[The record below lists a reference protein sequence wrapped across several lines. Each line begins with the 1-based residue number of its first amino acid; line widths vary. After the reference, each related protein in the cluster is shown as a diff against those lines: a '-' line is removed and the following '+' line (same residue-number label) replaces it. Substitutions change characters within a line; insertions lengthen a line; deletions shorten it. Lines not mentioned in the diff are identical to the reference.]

1 MFDNLSLDMFG
12 HLMPNNPPPPN
23 LRDFQRQK
31 LYRFEEARL
40 QKHPFNLDLTL
51 PECTTL
57 ARKYNP
63 RIKVK
68 DGRGRRHAGASF
80 GENLITLPR
89 WARQT
94 VIVLHEIAHTLVDDR
109 KYPHHGAEFVG
120 VLFALLSQE
129 SIGTIPEL
137 CEAAS
142 RSKLRYDY
150 NWIYHH
156 PHKTRR
162 SARL

>member
-1 MFDNLSLDMFG
+1 MFDNFNLELFG
-12 HLMPNNPPPPN
+12 HLMLSNPPSPI

-40 QKHPFNLDLTL
+40 QMHPSNQHLSL
-51 PECTTL
+51 PECTAL
-57 ARKYNP
+57 ARMYNP

-80 GENLITLPR
+80 QDNLITLPR

-120 VLFALLSQE
+120 VLFALLNQE

-137 CEAAS
+137 CEAANQ
-142 RSKLRYDY
+142 SKLRYDR
-150 NWIYHH
+150 NWIYRY
-156 PHKTRR
+156 PHQTRR

>member
-1 MFDNLSLDMFG
+1 MFDNFNLELFG
-12 HLMPNNPPPPN
+12 HLMLSNPPSPI

-40 QKHPFNLDLTL
+40 QKPPSNHPLSL
-51 PECTTL
+51 PECTAL

-80 GENLITLPR
+80 QDNLITLPR

-120 VLFALLSQE
+120 VLFALLNQE

-137 CEAAS
+137 CEAANQ
-142 RSKLRYDY
+142 SKLRYDR
-150 NWIYHH
+150 NWIYRY
-156 PHKTRR
+156 PHQTRR

>member
-1 MFDNLSLDMFG
+1 MFDNFNLELFG
-12 HLMPNNPPPPN
+12 HLMLSNPPSPI

-40 QKHPFNLDLTL
+40 QMHPSNQHLSL
-51 PECTTL
+51 PECTAL

-80 GENLITLPR
+80 QDNLITLPR
-89 WARQT
+89 WSRQT

-120 VLFALLSQE
+120 VLFALLNQE

-137 CEAAS
+137 CEAANQ
-142 RSKLRYDY
+142 SKLRYDR
-150 NWIYHH
+150 NWIYRS
-156 PHKTRR
+156 PHQTRR

>member
-129 SIGTIPEL
+129 SISTIPEL
-137 CEAAS
+137 CEAAN
-142 RSKLRYDY
+142 RSKLRYDH
-150 NWIYHH
+150 NWIYH
-156 PHKTRR
+156 
-162 SARL
+162 

>member
-1 MFDNLSLDMFG
+1 MFDNSNLELFG
-12 HLMPNNPPPPN
+12 HLMLSNPPSPI

-40 QKHPFNLDLTL
+40 QKHPSNQHLSL
-51 PECTTL
+51 PECTAL

-80 GENLITLPR
+80 QDNLITLPR
-89 WARQT
+89 WSRQT

-120 VLFALLSQE
+120 VLFALLNQE

-137 CEAAS
+137 CEAANQ
-142 RSKLRYDY
+142 SKLRYDR
-150 NWIYHH
+150 NWIYRYHH
-156 PHKTRR
+156 QTRR

>member
-1 MFDNLSLDMFG
+1 MFDNFNLELFG
-12 HLMPNNPPPPN
+12 HLMLSNPPSPI

-40 QKHPFNLDLTL
+40 QKHPSNQHLSL
-51 PECTTL
+51 PECTAL

-80 GENLITLPR
+80 QDNLITLPR

-94 VIVLHEIAHTLVDDR
+94 VIVL
-109 KYPHHGAEFVG
+109 
-120 VLFALLSQE
+120 LSLIHISE
-129 SIGTIPEL
+129 P
-137 CEAAS
+137 
-142 RSKLRYDY
+142 
-150 NWIYHH
+150 
-156 PHKTRR
+156 TRPY
-162 SARL
+162 

>member
-1 MFDNLSLDMFG
+1 MFDNFNLELFG
-12 HLMPNNPPPPN
+12 HLMLSNPPSPI

-40 QKHPFNLDLTL
+40 QMHPSNQHLSL
-51 PECTTL
+51 PECTAL

-80 GENLITLPR
+80 QDNLITLPR

-94 VIVLHEIAHTLVDDR
+94 V
-109 KYPHHGAEFVG
+109 
-120 VLFALLSQE
+120 
-129 SIGTIPEL
+129 
-137 CEAAS
+137 
-142 RSKLRYDY
+142 
-150 NWIYHH
+150 
-156 PHKTRR
+156 
-162 SARL
+162 

>member
-1 MFDNLSLDMFG
+1 MFDNFNLELFG
-12 HLMPNNPPPPN
+12 HLMLSNPPSPI

-40 QKHPFNLDLTL
+40 QMHPSNQHLSL
-51 PECTTL
+51 PECTAL

-80 GENLITLPR
+80 QDNLITLPR
-89 WARQT
+89 WSRQT

-120 VLFALLSQE
+120 VLFALLNQE

-137 CEAAS
+137 CEAANQ
-142 RSKLRYDY
+142 SKLRYDR
-150 NWIYHH
+150 NWIYRY
-156 PHKTRR
+156 PYQTRR

>member
-1 MFDNLSLDMFG
+1 MLDNFSLDMFG
-12 HLMPNNPPPPN
+12 YLMPNSPPAAN

-31 LYRFEEARL
+31 LYTFEEETL
-40 QKHPFNLDLTL
+40 QNHSLNQDLTL
-51 PECTTL
+51 IECITL

-80 GENLITLPR
+80 EENLITLPR
-89 WARQT
+89 WSRQT
-94 VIVLHEIAHTLVDDR
+94 VIVLHEIAHTFVDDR

-129 SIGTIPEL
+129 SISTIPEL
-137 CEAAS
+137 CETAD
-142 RSKLRYDY
+142 RSKLRYDHD
-150 NWIYHH
+150 WIYRY
-156 PHKTRR
+156 PYQTRR